1 MSNLMQAKSYDE
13 LRFTDDFMFGKVME
27 NKELCREVLECL
39 LQRPVG
45 ELEDP
50 LPQREYRYTTDGKPI
65 RLDIYTRDKDAVYD
79 AEMQN
84 LGKKTVESLELPRRT
99 RYYQASLDMD
109 HMKKTWNYK
118 ALPDSEILFICT
130 FDPFGRGLSQYT
142 FRGLCEEDAG
152 IRINDGATRVFYNCS
167 YKGDDVPEDIREL
180 YCYIETGTC
189 SNDLTERIDE
199 AVVAARMNE
208 EWRSAYMKEITVLMD
223 AREEGRQEEQKKTE
237 AERKRAET
245 EWKRAEVERKR
256 ADDAEAIIARYREKY
271 GELPVS

>member
-1 MSNLMQAKSYDE
+1 MQETMKVKSYDE
-13 LRFTDDFMFGKVME
+13 LEFRDDFMFGKVMQD
-27 NKELCREVLECL
+27 KELCHDVLECL
-39 LQRPVG
+39 LQRPIG
-45 ELEDP
+45 ELKDIQ
-50 LPQREYRYTTDGKPI
+50 PQREIRYTVDGKPI
-65 RLDIYTRDKDAVYD
+65 RLDIYTRDDNAVYD
-79 AEMQN
+79 AEMQKLN
-84 LGKKTVESLELPRRT
+84 KKSIASLELPRRT
-99 RYYQASLDMD
+99 RFYQASIDMD
-109 HMKKTWNYK
+109 HMKRIWSYR

-152 IRINDGATRVFYNCS
+152 TQINDGATRVFYNCS

-245 EWKRAEVERKR
+245 EWKRAEAERKR
-256 ADDAEAIIARYREKY
+256 ADDAEAIIARYRERY

>member
-237 AERKRAET
+237 AERKRAEA
-245 EWKRAEVERKR
+245 EWKRAEAERKR

>member
-237 AERKRAET
+237 AERKRAE
-245 EWKRAEVERKR
+245 AERKR

>member
-1 MSNLMQAKSYDE
+1 MRNLMQAKSYDE

-245 EWKRAEVERKR
+245 EWKRAEAERKR

>member
-1 MSNLMQAKSYDE
+1 MRNLMQAKSYDE

-39 LQRPVG
+39 LQRQVG

-65 RLDIYTRDKDAVYD
+65 RLDIYTRDKDVVYD

-109 HMKKTWNYK
+109 HMKKTWSYK
-118 ALPDSEILFICT
+118 SLPDSEILFICT
-130 FDPFGRGLSQYT
+130 FDPFGRGLSKYT
-142 FRGLCEEDAG
+142 FHGLCEEDAD

-167 YKGDDVPEDIREL
+167 YKGNDVPEDIREL
-180 YCYIETGTC
+180 YSYIETGAC
-189 SNDLTERIDE
+189 SNELTERIDG
-199 AVVAARMNE
+199 AVAAARMNE

-223 AREEGRQEEQKKTE
+223 AREEGREEGRKEGREEGRQEEQKKTE
-237 AERKRAET
+237 AERKRADE
-245 EWKRAEVERKR
+245 
-256 ADDAEAIIARYREKY
+256 AEAILARYREKY